1 MNAPGYPHA
10 PGWRRSAI
18 GDTSREAAERA
29 SVKALSLKD
38 RVLAMLA
45 SGPASPE
52 ELTARFAEAG
62 ETVLLNTIRARCTD
76 LHKLGKLRPS
86 GSFGRG
92 ESGKTRVIRWE
103 IVPETEGRSS

>member
-1 MNAPGYPHA
+1 MTAPYPHS
-10 PGWRRSAI
+10 PGWRASAA

-29 SVKALSLKD
+29 AVKAPSLKD

-86 GSFGRG
+86 GSYGRG

-103 IVPETEGRSS
+103 IVAAAERSST